1 MRGGWIA
8 ICRASVRNPP
18 GPMSPRRSTTKRLAY
33 AGLASGLALF
43 TALIA
48 WEGVRE
54 VARTL
59 ASAGTGLVWVTLFH
73 LAPLTASAL
82 GWYALFGATTRPPFR
97 TFAWGRWIAESINQ
111 LLPALHVGGN
121 IVRAQLL
128 ARRGV
133 PGPVAGASVV
143 VDITL
148 HLTGQLV
155 FTSLGLCLLLAH
167 VGGRALAGPVVFGLL
182 TMALMVAGFLAV
194 QHRGVFGAMSG
205 LIARIVRSDGWSAL
219 SANAAA
225 LDGAIRGFYADR
237 RRLGTSGVW
246 HVLSWLLGAGE
257 IWLALRFLGHPVG
270 LATAVVIESLGEALR
285 TAAFTVPG
293 ALGVQEGGFLVL
305 GRLFGF
311 TPDVALALSLAKRVR
326 ELALGVPGL
335 VAWQLPRVSTLVG
348 ARARAAAPDGSQ

>member
-1 MRGGWIA
+1 M
-8 ICRASVRNPP
+8 
-18 GPMSPRRSTTKRLAY
+18 
-33 AGLASGLALF
+33 
-43 TALIA
+43 
-48 WEGVRE
+48 
-54 VARTL
+54 
-59 ASAGTGLVWVTLFH
+59 
-73 LAPLTASAL
+73 
-82 GWYALFGATTRPPFR
+82 
-97 TFAWGRWIAESINQ
+97 
-111 LLPALHVGGN
+111 
-121 IVRAQLL
+121 
-128 ARRGV
+128 
-133 PGPVAGASVV
+133 
-143 VDITL
+143 
-148 HLTGQLV
+148 
-155 FTSLGLCLLLAH
+155 
-167 VGGRALAGPVVFGLL
+167 
-182 TMALMVAGFLAV
+182 
-194 QHRGVFGAMSG
+194 
-205 LIARIVRSDGWSAL
+205 RSDGWSAL